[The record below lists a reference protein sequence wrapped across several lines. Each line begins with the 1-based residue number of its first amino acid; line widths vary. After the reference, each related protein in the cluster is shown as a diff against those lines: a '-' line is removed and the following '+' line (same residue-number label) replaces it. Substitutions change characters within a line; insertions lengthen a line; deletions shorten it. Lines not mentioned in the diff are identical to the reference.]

1 MGKRLSASVVSE
13 VEEERNPYFEPWSR
27 DGDVVWPVR
36 ATDVN
41 PSVFICEA
49 VSSSIIHFKETM
61 NLKLIIPVQL
71 NIW

>member
-49 VSSSIIHFKETM
+49 VCSIKHFKEIM

-71 NIW
+71 NI